1 MATIQ
6 LDNTPHGLAT
16 KEALETFQLEHPTG
30 VFGIEAM
37 PGSDPVQNVTV
48 LGDLTR
54 AGLIEQLGSNQY
66 QLTQAGLSA
75 LTHIKGEGA
84 DASAAGPMVCITS
97 WPYDEVEESRRKAT
111 ELFERLED
119 RGGGLTATPF
129 PFDGGHEVALID
141 AGNRWMVAVGGLPD
155 KTGTLGKLDEWFDA
169 HGGTEQPTSNEF
181 YADPNGDLAEFA
193 GSSWGRVV
201 DTLTVA
207 SP

>member
-16 KEALETFQLEHPTG
+16 KEALEHFQLEHPAG
-30 VFGIEAM
+30 VFGIESM

-66 QLTQAGLSA
+66 QLTQAGKDTA
-75 LTHIKGEGA
+75 AQI
-84 DASAAGPMVCITS
+84 DAEDAAGPMVCITS
-97 WPYDEVEESRRKAT
+97 WPYDEVEESRRKAA
-111 ELFERLED
+111 ELFERLRTE
-119 RGGGLTATPF
+119 LAKSTPTPF
-129 PFDGGHEVALID
+129 PFDGIHEVALIE
-141 AGNRWMVAVGGLPD
+141 AGDWWMVAVGGLPD

-169 HGGTEQPTSNEF
+169 QGGTEQPTANEF
-181 YADPNGDLAEFA
+181 HADPAGDLAAFA
-193 GSSWGRVV
+193 GSKGWGRVV

-207 SP
+207 SS